1 MKITILCV
9 GKVKEK
15 FYRDAI
21 EDTYK
26 EYLKDHSEIF
36 KGREDKFVC
45 LMDLALMA
53 MRKLKREGKP
63 TPSAPMRSSRTA
75 TSC

>member
-21 EDTYK
+21 SEYQKRLGRYCRLQIIEVADEKTIEQASVNEINIVK
-26 EYLKDHSEIF
+26 EK
-36 KGREDKFVC
+36 
-45 LMDLALMA
+45 
-53 MRKLKREGKP
+53 EGERLIKN
-63 TPSAPMRSSRTA
+63 R
-75 TSC
+75 